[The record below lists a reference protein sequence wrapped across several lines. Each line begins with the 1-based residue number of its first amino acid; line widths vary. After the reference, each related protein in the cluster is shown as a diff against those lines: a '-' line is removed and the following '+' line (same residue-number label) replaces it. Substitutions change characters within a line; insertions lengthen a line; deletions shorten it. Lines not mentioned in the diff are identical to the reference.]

1 METAGEPEEKEVEQL
16 THPPSGSRRTRR
28 QFGRYGSIKSKPT
41 SSRATST
48 DVDCA
53 HTAPIEEPHTAP
65 LLAHKYILPRTIEE
79 ESLEIRSRDSLSS
92 AAARRQHM
100 HSNDYV
106 HVHV

>member
-1 METAGEPEEKEVEQL
+1 MEMAGEPEEVEQL
-16 THPPSGSRRTRR
+16 THPPSGSGRTRR
-28 QFGRYGSIKSKPT
+28 QFGRYGSIKSRPT

-53 HTAPIEEPHTAP
+53 HTAPIDQPHTAP
-65 LLAHKYILPRTIEE
+65 LLADKHTLPRTIEE

-100 HSNDYV
+100 HSNDFV
-106 HVHV
+106 LV